1 MEEKDF
7 TIWHP
12 YVSDDGTYE
21 PKAYSFR
28 ERIATLSDPCDLME
42 FLKASYLTEGFC
54 LKKCEKW
61 NGDFVKNDSDM
72 IEEDYVSFETAKLLK
87 EKGFNG
93 AVSAHYNDIGGMIM
107 GTNPISK
114 NTVKCPT
121 LQMAMKWLRETFEI
135 HCQIDCPIAA
145 SNWRYGIRDLNQ
157 DEWFALRNMGD
168 YDTYEEACE
177 AAIRYCLENLIEI

>member
-28 ERIATLSDPCDLME
+28 ERVATLSDPCDLME

-61 NGDFVKNDSDM
+61 NGDFVKNVLEM
-72 IEEDYVSFETAKLLK
+72 IDEDYVSFMDGFRRGQEETVERAYTWLK
-87 EKGFNG
+87 T
-93 AVSAHYNDIGGMIM
+93 H
-107 GTNPISK
+107 
-114 NTVKCPT
+114 
-121 LQMAMKWLRETFEI
+121 TF
-135 HCQIDCPIAA
+135 
-145 SNWRYGIRDLNQ
+145 R
-157 DEWFALRNMGD
+157 F
-168 YDTYEEACE
+168 DTYDEVDMFLDLFRKEFE
-177 AAIRYCLENLIEI
+177 LKK